1 MLGPVEVLTDSGA
14 QVPLGSGRERLVLA
28 MLVLGADR
36 LVPTERLIDVLWTE
50 PPPTA
55 KQQLQN
61 LIAGLRRRLA
71 THDRDLVATRPF
83 GYQLRMGGHRLDVV
97 EFRRLVGDARGR
109 VEADDPDGAAHT
121 LERALGIWR
130 GSPLSDAAP
139 ASPDTEVS
147 TLVQSLHD
155 ERVGAVDLLVESL
168 AAAGLHDRVLAATAS
183 QLHHDPWNERLH
195 AHRLRALAATGRRSE
210 AGEEYRR
217 LRRTFRDELGVEPG
231 AALAGL
237 NVEILEGRSVAMPP
251 PLVVA
256 RTRPVPRELPALAW
270 TLVGRDD
277 LLAALVGHLGVMT
290 SPGSTAPADPS
301 DRSDRSDHF
310 GGTDSSR
317 PGPPE
322 QAPEQAPEQ
331 TPGGRPC
338 VVVLVGVGGVG
349 KTALAVAAGHALGDA
364 YPDGTLHAALGHG
377 PRGSADVH
385 DVAARF
391 LRALGVDQAAIP
403 ADPDERI
410 SLYRSTI
417 DRKRL
422 LVVLDD
428 AVSEAQVR
436 RLLPTGPGSAAIVTS
451 RSKLAGLVGVRRHTV
466 PPLSPEDAAGLIV
479 ELAGPDRP
487 AGTASGEKPGERA
500 GEGPSGVTRAGTVVD
515 EISALCGYLPLALCV
530 AGAKLATNADL
541 DLDELRDRLSG
552 EHARLDELSVGDID
566 VRASIGAS
574 VGDLAAPAATL
585 FARLGVTSG
594 EWPEW
599 VPRLLMTEG
608 VSRGEARQA
617 LDQLVDR
624 HLVEP
629 SGRDAAGQARFRMH
643 SLVVEL
649 SRERLLATEG
659 PAARDDLVLRLD
671 ITWLD
676 LAVVAEAHLG
686 DHDPAATTTRH
697 EDARQPLTSAPSRAP
712 IDWFEAER
720 INLTAAVLGALALE
734 ERELAARLALA
745 LRTFLTV
752 RAYDD
757 ERERVLRLAL
767 DDYPETCDQG
777 LLAQLLGALFGV
789 LAQERRFAELPEV
802 ASRRLETARALG
814 DTALEQ
820 SALAQAGWAA
830 MVLNRFD
837 EALEAYAAVAVLA
850 KQRGDEPG
858 RAAADGQRGVV
869 LRNMGRPADG
879 DPLLA
884 TMVEASRRRGSARRT
899 CIWLVTRSE
908 GLLDLGRTD
917 AAEALLT
924 EALAIAEGLRDE
936 LGAAHCRLAL
946 ARAHLLRGSLARAE
960 EGLQAARPQLDAHA
974 VDGEDLDC
982 LRLAVD
988 LDSAAGRWPSADRR
1002 ARRLV
1007 HARRAEG
1014 DELQLACDLARIARL
1029 ARLGQHLD
1037 PADVPGGDPTRG
1049 EAEADEATAIL
1060 RRLGLGPEALRLPPL
1075 PSGGPT
1081 ARC

>member
-1 MLGPVEVLTDSGA
+1 MLGPVQVLTDGGD

-71 THDRDLVATRPF
+71 IHDRDLVATRPF
-83 GYQLRMGGHRLDVV
+83 GYQLRMGRHQLDIV
-97 EFRRLVGDARGR
+97 EFRRLVADARGR
-109 VEADDPDGAAHT
+109 AEADDPDGAADT
-121 LERALGIWR
+121 LDRALGLWR

-168 AAAGLHDRVLAATAS
+168 AAAGLPDQVLAATSS

-210 AGEEYRR
+210 AGDEYRR
-217 LRRTFRDELGVEPG
+217 LRRTFLDELGVEPG
-231 AALAGL
+231 AALADL
-237 NVEILEGRSVAMPP
+237 HVEILEGRSAAASAAWAT
-251 PLVVA
+251 A
-256 RTRPVPRELPALAW
+256 RPRPVPRELPALAW

-277 LLAALVGHLGVMT
+277 LFTALVRHLGVV
-290 SPGSTAPADPS
+290 PS
-301 DRSDRSDHF
+301 RDTRTR
-310 GGTDSSR
+310 
-317 PGPPE
+317 
-322 QAPEQAPEQ
+322 
-331 TPGGRPC
+331 GGRPT

-349 KTALAVAAGHALGDA
+349 KTALAVAAGHALGETH
-364 YPDGTLHAALGHG
+364 PDGTLHAALGHG

-391 LRALGVDQAAIP
+391 LRTLGVDQSLIP
-403 ADPDERI
+403 SDPDERI

-428 AVSEAQVR
+428 AMSEAQVL
-436 RLLPTGPGSAAIVTS
+436 RLLPTGPGSAAIITS

-466 PPLSPEDAAGLIV
+466 PPLAPADAARLIV

-487 AGTASGEKPGERA
+487 AVTATGTD
-500 GEGPSGVTRAGTVVD
+500 TVVA
-515 EISALCGYLPLALCV
+515 EISALCGHLPLALCV

-541 DLDELRDRLSG
+541 ELDELRDRLSG

-574 VGDLAAPAATL
+574 VSDLTVPAATL

-599 VPRLLMTEG
+599 VPRLLMGEG
-608 VSRGEARQA
+608 VSHAGARQA
-617 LDQLVDR
+617 LDQLIDR

-629 SGRDAAGQARFRMH
+629 SGRDAAGQARFRVH

-649 SRERLLATEG
+649 SRERLLSTEG
-659 PAARDDLVLRLD
+659 STARDALTLRLA
-671 ITWLD
+671 TAWLD
-676 LAVVAEAHLG
+676 LAQVAEAHLG
-686 DHDPAATTTRH
+686 TYGPGPTATVHDDAPA
-697 EDARQPLTSAPSRAP
+697 PLTPAPTCAPS
-712 IDWFEAER
+712 DWFEAER
-720 INLTAAVLGALALE
+720 INLTAAVLGSVALE

-789 LAQERRFAELPEV
+789 LAQARRFAELPEV
-802 ASRRLETARALG
+802 ASRRLDTARAIG

-820 SALAQAGWAA
+820 ASTAQAGWAA

-837 EALEAYAAVAVLA
+837 EALEAYAAVAALA
-850 KQRGDEPG
+850 ERRGDASG

-869 LRNMGRPADG
+869 LRNMGRPAEG

-884 TMVEASRRRGSARRT
+884 TMVEASRREGSSRRT

-908 GLLDLGRTD
+908 GLLGLGRID
-917 AAEALLT
+917 AAEALLI
-924 EALAIAEGLRDE
+924 EALGIAEDLRDE
-936 LGAAHCRLAL
+936 LGAAHCRLEL
-946 ARAHLLRGSLARAE
+946 GRAHLLRGSLERANE
-960 EGLQAARPQLDAHA
+960 ELRAARPQLDAHA

-988 LDSAAGRWPSADRR
+988 LDSAAGHWRSAERQ

-1007 HARRAEG
+1007 DGRRTEG
-1014 DELQLACDLARIARL
+1014 DELQLACDLARL
-1029 ARLGQHLD
+1029 ARAQESGGRAG
-1037 PADVPGGDPTRG
+1037 ADD
-1049 EAEADEATAIL
+1049 ADEVTAIL
-1060 RRLGLGPEALRLPPL
+1060 RRLGLDREALRLPPL
-1075 PSGGPT
+1075 TAGGPP

>member
-1 MLGPVEVLTDSGA
+1 MRFGVLGPVEVLTDDGV

-61 LIAGLRRRLA
+61 LMAGLRRRLA

-83 GYQLRMGGHRLDVV
+83 GYQLRMGRHRLDVV
-97 EFRRLVGDARGR
+97 DFRQLVTEARGTA
-109 VEADDPDGAAHT
+109 EAGDPAAVART
-121 LERALGIWR
+121 LGQALDLWR
-130 GSPLSDAAP
+130 GSPLGDAAP
-139 ASPDTEVS
+139 ASTDTEVA

-168 AAAGLHDRVLAATAS
+168 AAAGMHDQVLATTAS
-183 QLHHDPWNERLH
+183 QLHLDPWNERLH

-210 AGEEYRR
+210 AGDEYRR
-217 LRRTFRDELGVEPG
+217 LRRTFVDELGVEPG
-231 AALAGL
+231 AALAEL
-237 NVEILEGRSVAMPP
+237 NVEILEGRSVAAAPSP
-251 PLVVA
+251 GVSRPK
-256 RTRPVPRELPALAW
+256 PVPRELPALAW
-270 TLVGRDD
+270 TLVGRDE
-277 LLAALVGHLGVMT
+277 LLTALAAQLGSLT
-290 SPGSTAPADPS
+290 ADLSHPSPATPA
-301 DRSDRSDHF
+301 
-310 GGTDSSR
+310 
-317 PGPPE
+317 
-322 QAPEQAPEQ
+322 
-331 TPGGRPC
+331 PGGRPT

-391 LRALGVDQAAIP
+391 LRALGVDPAAIP

-428 AVSEAQVR
+428 ALSEAQVR

-479 ELAGPDRP
+479 ELAGPDRHVAP
-487 AGTASGEKPGERA
+487 GVAGTRTST
-500 GEGPSGVTRAGTVVD
+500 GVDPVVA
-515 EISALCGYLPLALCV
+515 EISALCGHLPLALCV

-541 DLDELRDRLSG
+541 ELDELRDRLSG

-574 VGDLAAPAATL
+574 VSDLAAPAATL
-585 FARLGVTSG
+585 FARLGATSG

-599 VPRLLMTEG
+599 VPRLLMGEG
-608 VSRGEARQA
+608 VTHGDARQA
-617 LDQLVDR
+617 LDLLIDR

-629 SGRDAAGQARFRMH
+629 SGRDAAGQARFRVH

-659 PAARDDLVLRLD
+659 AAARDALSLGLD
-671 ITWLD
+671 SAWLS
-676 LAVVAEAHLG
+676 LALVAEAHLSAEG
-686 DHDPAATTTRH
+686 PAPSATTLAGPRTGTGG
-697 EDARQPLTSAPSRAP
+697 AGGTPLTPAPSRAP
-712 IDWFEAER
+712 ADWFEAER
-720 INLTAAVLGALALE
+720 INLTAAVLSSVALE

-789 LAQERRFAELPEV
+789 LAQARRFPELPTV

-814 DTALEQ
+814 DIALV
-820 SALAQAGWAA
+820 QAATVQVGWAA

-837 EALEAYAAVAVLA
+837 EALEAYAAVAALA
-850 KQRGDEPG
+850 EQRGDEQG
-858 RAAADGQRGVV
+858 RLGADGQRGVL
-869 LRNMGRPADG
+869 LRNMGRPGDG

-884 TMVEASRRRGSARRT
+884 TMVEASRQGGSTRRT

-908 GLLDLGRTD
+908 GLLDLGRVD
-917 AAEALLT
+917 IAEDLLT
-924 EALAIAEGLRDE
+924 EALGIAEDLRDE

-946 ARAHLLRGSLARAE
+946 ARAQLLRGAPDRAGE
-960 EGLQAARPQLDAHA
+960 ELRAARPQLHAHA
-974 VDGEDLDC
+974 PSGEDLDC

-988 LDSAAGRWPSADRR
+988 LDCAAGDWRSAQQRT
-1002 ARRLV
+1002 RRLV
-1007 HARRAEG
+1007 DARRTEG
-1014 DELQLACDLARIARL
+1014 DELQLACDLAR
-1029 ARLGQHLD
+1029 LD
-1037 PADVPGGDPTRG
+1037 RVRAAVGATG
-1049 EAEADEATAIL
+1049 AEPNQPDEVAAIL
-1060 RRLGLGPEALRLPPL
+1060 HRLGLGREALRLPPL
-1075 PSGGPT
+1075 AT
-1081 ARC
+1081 ALTPRASC